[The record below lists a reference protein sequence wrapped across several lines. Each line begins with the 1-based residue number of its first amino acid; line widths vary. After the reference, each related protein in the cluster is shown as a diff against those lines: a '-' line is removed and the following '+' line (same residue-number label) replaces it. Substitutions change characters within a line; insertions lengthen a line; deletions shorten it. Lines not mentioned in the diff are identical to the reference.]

1 MIASILVSGALF
13 FIFTPNVIFDLP
25 KRSNRF
31 LVAGIHAILFS
42 TVWYFISS
50 KRLLEGFTQAEIDAA
65 TENYKA
71 EHANEPGSNLAP
83 KPLPPNYNEQQ
94 ETKGRDQSFGYLP
107 TWAQVIIIIMGIPYA
122 LIAGFLII
130 IILSNLRKTMGP
142 GVFLL

>member
-42 TVWYFISS
+42 AVWYFISS
-50 KRLLEGFTQAEIDAA
+50 KKLLEGMTQAEIDAA
-65 TENYKA
+65 TAKYKA
-71 EHANEPGSNLAP
+71 QHANDPGSKLNP

-94 ETKGRDQSFGYLP
+94 KTKGRDQSFGSLP
-107 TWAQVIIIIMGIPYA
+107 TWAQVVIIIMGIPY
-122 LIAGFLII
+122 GII
-130 IILSNLRKTMGP
+130 GAILLF
-142 GVFLL
+142 VLLFQLSQNMRS

>member
-65 TENYKA
+65 TAKYKA
-71 EHANEPGSNLAP
+71 EHANDPGSKLNP

-94 ETKGRDQSFGYLP
+94 KTKGRDQSFGSLP
-107 TWAQVIIIIMGIPYA
+107 TWAQVVIIIMGIPYG
-122 LIAGFLII
+122 IIGTILII
-130 IILSNLRKTMGP
+130 VLLSQLSQNMRS
-142 GVFLL
+142 